1 MPVASAGSSAG
12 ISGRALGWEW
22 RLIWNGCAVPASC
35 PSLRTR
41 RNDRSKGSKTS
52 STLRPAR
59 EGSTW

>member
-1 MPVASAGSSAG
+1 MPVVGTGGSAGT
-12 ISGRALGWEW
+12 SGRALGWEW
-22 RLIWNGCAVPASC
+22 RLIWNGSAVPASL

-52 STLRPAR
+52 STLQPAS